1 MFPSFPTFD
10 KLLFHLPFLFLL
22 PILTGFFHK
31 TSTITLH
38 DFNRARF
45 CVFPFQFYL
54 IVSHDTTQ
62 DCLLPLLVCTSTVW
76 YLIRFCF
83 PRLNVRFCF
92 PQPLLFIFPFFR
104 LDISTSVLPPSQ
116 SPTGDLDYCLDFF
129 SEIDFTTPN
138 LRLGFCGPR
147 ISRSISTP
155 LPRSSKANREMPDF

>member
-22 PILTGFFHK
+22 PILTGSFHK
-31 TSTITLH
+31 ISTITLH

-116 SPTGDLDYCLDFF
+116 SPTGDLDYCLDSF
-129 SEIDFTTPN
+129 SEIDFTAPN
-138 LRLGFCGPR
+138 LRLGFCGQR
-147 ISRSISTP
+147 ICRSISTP
-155 LPRSSKANREMPDF
+155 LPRSSKANRVMPDF